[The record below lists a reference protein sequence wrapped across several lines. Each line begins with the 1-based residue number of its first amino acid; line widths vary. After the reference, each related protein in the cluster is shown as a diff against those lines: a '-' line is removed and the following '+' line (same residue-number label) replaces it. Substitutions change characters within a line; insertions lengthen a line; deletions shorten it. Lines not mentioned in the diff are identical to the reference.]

1 MTIPRLPATV
11 LWAFAQIEDLTCTA
25 SDAAMDNLGLRGST
39 AASDGLD
46 WAKALATARP
56 KMFQGISLESGNQAE
71 KSYKRAGLS
80 TRMRVHWLRVVHSLN
95 LCKARASLMG

>member
-1 MTIPRLPATV
+1 MA
-11 LWAFAQIEDLTCTA
+11 
-25 SDAAMDNLGLRGST
+25 NLVLRGAI
-39 AASDGLD
+39 AAFDGLD

-56 KMFQGISLESGNQAE
+56 KMFQGISLERGNQAE

-80 TRMRVHWLRVVHSLN
+80 TKMRVHWAGVVHSLN

>member
-1 MTIPRLPATV
+1 MTIPRLPTTV
-11 LWAFAQIEDLTCTA
+11 LAAFAQIEDLTCTV
-25 SDAAMDNLGLRGST
+25 SDAMDNLGLRGST

-71 KSYKRAGLS
+71 KSYNRAGLS
-80 TRMRVHWLRVVHSLN
+80 TKMRVQWVGVVHSLN
-95 LCKARASLMG
+95 RCKARASLMG

>member
-1 MTIPRLPATV
+1 M
-11 LWAFAQIEDLTCTA
+11 
-25 SDAAMDNLGLRGST
+25 SNLDLRGDI
-39 AASDGLD
+39 AAFDGLD

-56 KMFQGISLESGNQAE
+56 KMFQGFSLKSGNQAE
-71 KSYKRAGLS
+71 KSYNRAGLS

>member
-1 MTIPRLPATV
+1 MA
-11 LWAFAQIEDLTCTA
+11 
-25 SDAAMDNLGLRGST
+25 NLGLRGAI
-39 AASDGLD
+39 AAFDGLD

-71 KSYKRAGLS
+71 KSYKRAGLL

>member
-1 MTIPRLPATV
+1 MA
-11 LWAFAQIEDLTCTA
+11 
-25 SDAAMDNLGLRGST
+25 NLGLRGAI
-39 AASDGLD
+39 AAFDGLD

-56 KMFQGISLESGNQAE
+56 KMFQGISLKSGNQAE
-71 KSYKRAGLS
+71 KSYNRAGLS